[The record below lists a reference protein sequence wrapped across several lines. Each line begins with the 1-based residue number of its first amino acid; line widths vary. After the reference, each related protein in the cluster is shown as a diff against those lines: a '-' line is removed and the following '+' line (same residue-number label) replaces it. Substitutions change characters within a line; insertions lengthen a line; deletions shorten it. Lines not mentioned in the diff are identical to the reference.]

1 MVQGH
6 DHELL
11 YTRSLQMNQ
20 LSWTLPEKP
29 REGRYTCKTRYRMTD
44 AACTLHYLSDDT
56 AELQFDEPQWA
67 VTHGQSAVLY
77 DGEVCLGGG
86 IITATDKPLILL

>member
-1 MVQGH
+1 
-6 DHELL
+6 
-11 YTRSLQMNQ
+11 
-20 LSWTLPEKP
+20 
-29 REGRYTCKTRYRMTD
+29 MTD
-44 AACTLHYLSDDT
+44 AACTLRYLSDDT
-56 AELQFDEPQWA
+56 AELQFDESQWA